1 MNKAFYL
8 LHEKGLT
15 QAQVAKDYSLNRV
28 NLCRMLNGN
37 QKPTAKYLNALKLAL
52 EWNDDPDELFEEIE
66 VKL

>member
-1 MNKAFYL
+1 
-8 LHEKGLT
+8 
-15 QAQVAKDYSLNRV
+15 
-28 NLCRMLNGN
+28 MLNGN